1 MAGITT
7 HFPVISKSGLGE
19 LELEDVTLM
28 TAALLAA
35 VDFIDDLVKGPVPP
49 PPYPT
54 EYVCRSV
61 SCMLGRMSDNGHP
74 RGPPQRAT
82 HRETC
87 ERWCQTN
94 GGDGALSST
103 SYL

>member
-1 MAGITT
+1 MAGIKT
-7 HFPVISKSGLGE
+7 HFPVISKSGHGE

-35 VDFIDDLVKGPVPP
+35 VDFINDLVKGPMPP

-61 SCMLGRMSDNGHP
+61 SCMLWQDKR
-74 RGPPQRAT
+74 
-82 HRETC
+82 
-87 ERWCQTN
+87 
-94 GGDGALSST
+94 
-103 SYL
+103 